1 MGRLRRACASSAT
14 ALTLALV
21 GCWETPPTLG
31 GTTDASATDGDQ
43 GGGSSTGGQAGVD
56 ETGAVGEALPFDHR
70 TYFIA
75 ESVKFD
81 GGGSCDNDDL
91 NTVTKRLRNRLD
103 DAGWT
108 GLRFVDDDAWPE
120 DFREATL
127 IVNGADDSFG
137 DAHRLAVFAG
147 HGAPG
152 LLQWGRPSDHGECRL
167 RIQSQARL
175 GRLAG
180 DTAAAVML
188 MTSCTLR
195 TDVLWPNFEHN
206 AARQFFGYHNSPYIG
221 GGEPRRVFKRTQDGQ
236 STKDAWLDEMEQNAA
251 LGKNSPVV
259 LTAGVSGME
268 AIQAHGATNLA
279 SGVGFIDSVGEPA
292 DAFFFEWLDNG
303 CTPSCG
309 ECQGITSVEVP
320 SMLVGATVP
329 IVQMERPRRSGE
341 ALVDRASTLVAVLQG
356 ESVSSAQRT
365 RLAEW
370 AQAILACQDV
380 AVTMLPGE
388 PAIRVVYEPVIDR
401 LVVDDLDAR
410 EAARPGASETVDD
423 GRRRT
428 ELEKAGKVRDEVIGR
443 LSAAVA
449 STLVGLPTAPT
460 FSLTTREAG
469 LIERRGTSTTGSIP
483 FEYVF
488 SSFGVFD
495 GHPVF
500 DARLE
505 IGVTRYGRLSRI
517 AVSGLDVR
525 RVASAAIVRS
535 PEEAWRVLER
545 DIEAR
550 NPKMLR
556 YDITAARVGL
566 ALPPGTSS
574 AALASP
580 ELFADYVVTYPG
592 YGTPPAVSRRQPTSI
607 SLIAPSAPMPREDPD
622 GTTDDLGD
630 SRHEAPARPVRR

>member
-410 EAARPGASETVDD
+410 EAARPGASETVD
-423 GRRRT
+423 
-428 ELEKAGKVRDEVIGR
+428 
-443 LSAAVA
+443 
-449 STLVGLPTAPT
+449 
-460 FSLTTREAG
+460 
-469 LIERRGTSTTGSIP
+469 
-483 FEYVF
+483 
-488 SSFGVFD
+488 
-495 GHPVF
+495 
-500 DARLE
+500 ARLE